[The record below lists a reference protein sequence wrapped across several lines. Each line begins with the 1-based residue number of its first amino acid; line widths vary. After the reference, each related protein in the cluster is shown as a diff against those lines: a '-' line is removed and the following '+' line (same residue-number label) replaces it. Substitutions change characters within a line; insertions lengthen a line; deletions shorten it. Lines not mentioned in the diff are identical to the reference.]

1 MSDSNHFILLSMF
14 RTNRIYLIVPVLL
27 FVALIALEHYSPKPV
42 DWTENYNI
50 QGKSPYSCF
59 VLNEMFKSIFPEQTI
74 ENTYEN
80 FYTTLDS
87 ANVESRNVLSITTEF
102 NPDPYDIEA
111 LLKFVARGNSFF
123 VSAVKFGHF
132 FSDSLKFDLSSSVID
147 TSFLKNTK
155 EVLFLSNPELR
166 SDSGYYFIKRMPLV
180 YFSAFDTLNT
190 LKLGESRHR
199 KTNFICMKYGLG
211 KIYIHTQ
218 PLVFTNFNLL
228 YGNTDYAAKALS
240 YLPVRKTVWDN
251 YYKPDR
257 FVNTSPVRYIL
268 SQPALQLA
276 YYLLLLSL
284 LLYMFI
290 ESKRRQR
297 IIPIVKSTENRSL
310 QFVKTVGSL
319 YFGQRNNADLAK
331 KITVYFREF
340 LRERYFLSSI
350 SGSKD
355 SVALVAEKSG
365 VSGELVKQ
373 ILDSV
378 VYYEKAEK
386 VTDYGLMEFKRR
398 IDTFYKQCL

>member
-1 MSDSNHFILLSMF
+1 MF
-14 RTNRIYLIVPVLL
+14 RNNRIYLIVPALL
-27 FVALIALEHYSPKPV
+27 FVVLIALNHYSPKPI
-42 DWTENYNI
+42 DWSENYNI

-59 VLNEMFKSIFPEQTI
+59 VLNEMFKSIFPDQTI

-87 ANVESRNVLSITTEF
+87 AKLESGNVLAITSDF
-102 NPDPYDIEA
+102 NPDPYDLDA
-111 LLKFVARGNSFF
+111 LLKFVARGNDFF
-123 VSAVKFGHF
+123 VSAVKFGRF

-147 TSFLKNTK
+147 TSFLKNEK
-155 EVLFLSNPELR
+155 EILFLLNPELR
-166 SDSGYYFIKRMPLV
+166 NDSGYYFIKRMPLV
-180 YFSAFDTLNT
+180 YFSAFDTIHT
-190 LKLGESRHR
+190 LKLGENRYG
-199 KTNFICMKYGLG
+199 KTNFICMKHGLG

-218 PLVFTNFNLL
+218 PLAFTNYNLL
-228 YGNTDYAAKALS
+228 YGNTEYAAKALS

-276 YYLLLLSL
+276 YYLLLLTL
-284 LLYMFI
+284 LLYMLV
-290 ESKRRQR
+290 ESKRRQC
-297 IIPIVKSTENRSL
+297 IIPFIKSPENRSL

-331 KITVYFREF
+331 KMTVYFREF
-340 LRERYFLSSI
+340 LRERYLLTII

-365 VSGELVKQ
+365 VSGELVQ
-373 ILDSV
+373 QVLDSI

-386 VTDYGLMEFKRR
+386 ATDYGLMEFKRR